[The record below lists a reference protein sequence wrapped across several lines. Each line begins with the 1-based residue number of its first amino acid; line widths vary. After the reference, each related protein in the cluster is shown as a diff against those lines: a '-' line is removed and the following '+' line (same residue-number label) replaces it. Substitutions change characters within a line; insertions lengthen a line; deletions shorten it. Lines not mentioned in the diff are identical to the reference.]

1 MTLSRRSAELLL
13 VSDEPQH
20 LPNSKVLVRIAAKA
34 QTGPCV
40 RSAILWSQE
49 DLWPI
54 TATCLMRSAKSLI
67 RWRRYSTAEVNRKR
81 RRGDRIVVTA
91 LVAAHEYGYGPNAK
105 WRLHRAMSDVRGEAE
120 DICSYRV
127 LLRLTLSRRG
137 QPEFVAQRAFSR
149 RRGRL

>member
-1 MTLSRRSAELLL
+1 MTLSRRSAKLLL

-54 TATCLMRSAKSLI
+54 TATCLML
-67 RWRRYSTAEVNRKR
+67 RRMSTAMAQMPS
-81 RRGDRIVVTA
+81 GDCIEQCRM
-91 LVAAHEYGYGPNAK
+91 LEAK
-105 WRLHRAMSDVRGEAE
+105 QKTYAR
-120 DICSYRV
+120 
-127 LLRLTLSRRG
+127 T
-137 QPEFVAQRAFSR
+137 EFFS
-149 RRGRL
+149 G